1 MGEIPVLWGESDPIA
16 LNKNPDR
23 KVCPPQNKYFILKT
37 PPPKKIYMI
46 LKAMKH
52 IIHNEKQ

>member
-1 MGEIPVLWGESDPIA
+1 MGEIPVLWGEWSYSIK
-16 LNKNPDR
+16 NKNPDR
-23 KVCPPQNKYFILKT
+23 KVCPPQNKYSILTT
-37 PPPKKIYMI
+37 PPPTEIYTT